1 VDVPGLVIVDRD
13 DLVVAHDGSEG
24 VSPEGWLPDRVSIG
38 ALTKTF
44 PSELVDQV
52 VSTTGTREVRRR
64 LLPARLVVYFVL
76 ALWLFRGRN
85 CGYGRV
91 LSKLVDG
98 LYHRRRGR
106 QLLDGVLDPA
116 GWVDAGQGRRWRP
129 PNISSLSR
137 ARARLGADPL
147 HMLFEQVAGPV
158 GGSADGSAGDPL
170 PGVFCCGLRVVS
182 IDGSTSDLPDTKE
195 NAAFFSRPSNATRD
209 GAFPQVRWLAA
220 AESGTGALLG
230 ATFGPYTLGEQTLA
244 RDLLPALGPDMV
256 VLCDRNF
263 LCHTLARDVLATG
276 AHILWRASASF
287 RLTPIRVLSDGTYLA
302 VLYPRRKAD
311 GPPITVRVIEYTVHT
326 RPTDDG
332 DSGDGGGEEDSSE
345 VFALVTDLLDVE
357 AYPALDL
364 ACAYP
369 MRWEAETVIGHHKT
383 DMGEGMPVLRSKD
396 PEGVAQEMWALFA
409 VYQAIHTLIGAA
421 VDATGIPPDQ
431 ISFPQAL
438 AAVTET
444 VTADFP
450 PSGS

>member
-1 VDVPGLVIVDRD
+1 VIVCRD
-13 DLVVAHDGSEG
+13 DLAVAHDGSEG

-44 PSELVDQV
+44 PPELVDQV
-52 VSTTGTREVRRR
+52 VNTTDTREVRRR

-91 LSKLVDG
+91 MSKLVDG
-98 LYHRRRGR
+98 LYHRRRGQ
-106 QLLDGVLDPA
+106 QLLAGVLDPA

-147 HMLFEQVAGPV
+147 HMLFDAVAGPV
-158 GGSADGSAGDPL
+158 GGSADGSADDPV

-182 IDGSTSDLPDTKE
+182 IDGSTSDLPNTPE
-195 NAAFFSRPSNATRD
+195 NAAFFSRPSNGTRD
-209 GAFPQVRWLAA
+209 GAFPQVRWLVA

-230 ATFGPYTLGEQTLA
+230 ASFGPYTVGEQTLA
-244 RDLLPALGPDMV
+244 KDLLPVLGPGMV
-256 VLCDRNF
+256 VLADRNF
-263 LCHTLARDVLATG
+263 LSHALARDVLATG

-287 RLTPIRVLSDGTYLA
+287 KLTPTHVLADGMYLA
-302 VLYPRRKAD
+302 VLHPARKAD

-326 RPTDDG
+326 SPADG
-332 DSGDGGGEEDSSE
+332 GDGAEESSE
-345 VFALVTDLLDVE
+345 VFALVTDLLDPE

-369 MRWEAETVIGHHKT
+369 MRWQSETVIGHHKT

-421 VDATGIPPDQ
+421 VDATGIPPEK

-438 AAVTET
+438 AAVTDT

>member
-1 VDVPGLVIVDRD
+1 VPGLVIACRD
-13 DLVVAHDGSEG
+13 DLAVAHDGSEG
-24 VSPEGWLPDRVSIG
+24 VSPEGWLPDRVSVG
-38 ALTKTF
+38 ALTRAF
-44 PSELVDQV
+44 PPELVDHV
-52 VSTTGTREVRRR
+52 VEVTDTREIRRR

-91 LSKLVDG
+91 MSKLVDG

-129 PNISSLSR
+129 PNISNLSR

-147 HMLFEQVAGPV
+147 HMLFDAVAGPV
-158 GGSADGSAGDPL
+158 GGSPDGSAGDPV

-195 NAAFFSRPSNATRD
+195 NAAFFSRPSNGTRA

-230 ATFGPYTLGEQTLA
+230 ATFGPYTVGEQTLA
-244 RDLLPALGPDMV
+244 RDLLAALGPDML

-263 LCHTLARDVLATG
+263 LSHALARDVLGTG

-287 RLTPIRVLSDGTYLA
+287 TLTPIQVLADGMYLA
-302 VLYPRRKAD
+302 ELHPARKAD

-326 RPTDDG
+326 SPA
-332 DSGDGGGEEDSSE
+332 DSVGEEQTSE
-345 VFALVTDLLDVE
+345 VFALVTDLLDPE

-364 ACAYP
+364 AYAYT
-369 MRWEAETVIGHHKT
+369 MRWQSETVIGHHKT

-421 VDATGIPPDQ
+421 VDATGIPPEK

-438 AAVTET
+438 AAVTDT
-444 VTADFP
+444 VTADFS